1 MMTTA
6 AVLAAVVL
14 SSPAVV
20 RVGLER
26 IERAQGGVLAGKS
39 VGLVAHA
46 ASVTLDGRHAIDVL
60 RESNVRIVRV
70 FAPEHGLF
78 GRAAAG
84 EHVASGRDAVSG
96 VEVVSLY
103 GTRHAPSAA
112 ELRGLDALVIDLQD
126 AGVRFYTY
134 ASTMLL
140 GLEAAADAGVPVV
153 ILDRPNPLGGD
164 LTAGPRRGPV
174 AEVPLSLV
182 SRAPGPLVHGLTLG
196 EMAQVANA
204 ARAKPARLS
213 VVPMDGWRRGMRWRD
228 TGRVWVPPSP
238 NLRTA
243 EAALAYPGTCLFES
257 TDATEGRGTDAPFL
271 LLGAPWLDAPA
282 LAKVRAPGFALT
294 TTSFQPRASEAAPA
308 PKHRDVL
315 CQGIRVE
322 VTDASASRPYEL
334 GIRLLHAL
342 RTQKGFRWTR
352 EGALDWLVGTRAL
365 RLALER
371 GDTPE
376 AILAGDADHLA
387 RWERER
393 APFLLY

>member
-1 MMTTA
+1 VIA
-6 AVLAAVVL
+6 AVLSAVVL
-14 SSPAVV
+14 ASPVV
-20 RVGLER
+20 RVGLDRVEAER
-26 IERAQGGVLAGKS
+26 GGVLAGKS

-46 ASVTLDGRHAIDVL
+46 ASVTADGRHAVDVL

-84 EHVASGRDAVSG
+84 EQVASGRDAVSG
-96 VEVVSLY
+96 LEVVSLY
-103 GTRHAPSAA
+103 GTRNAPSVR

-140 GLEAAADAGVPVV
+140 CLAAAADAGVPIV

-164 LTAGPRRGPV
+164 LVAGPRRGPV

-196 EMAQVANA
+196 EMARVANA
-204 ARAKPARLS
+204 ARAKPAKLT
-213 VVPMDGWRRGMRWRD
+213 VVPMDGWRRSLRWRQ
-228 TGRVWVPPSP
+228 TGRPWIPPSP
-238 NLRTA
+238 NLRTS

-257 TDATEGRGTDAPFL
+257 TDATEGRGTEAPFL
-271 LLGAPWLDAPA
+271 LLGAPWVNAPA
-282 LAKVRAPGFALT
+282 LAEVRAPGFALT
-294 TTSFQPRASEAAPA
+294 PTSFAPRASPAAPS

-315 CQGIRVE
+315 CQGVRVE
-322 VTDASASRPYEL
+322 VTDANATRPYEL
-334 GIRLLHAL
+334 GVRLLHAL
-342 RTQKGFRWTR
+342 RLQKGFRWTR
-352 EGALDWLVGTRAL
+352 EGALDWLVGTRRL
-365 RLALER
+365 RQALER

-376 AILAGDADHLA
+376 AILASDAGDLA
-387 RWERER
+387 AWERER
-393 APFLLY
+393 APFLLYR

>member
-1 MMTTA
+1 VIA
-6 AVLAAVVL
+6 AALAAVVL

-39 VGLVAHA
+39 IGLVAHA

-60 RESNVRIVRV
+60 RESNIRVVRL
-70 FAPEHGLF
+70 FAPEHGLA

-84 EHVASGRDAVSG
+84 ADIASGRDPATG
-96 VEVVSLY
+96 IDVVSLY
-103 GTRHAPSAA
+103 GEKKAPAA
-112 ELRGLDALVIDLQD
+112 EDLRGLDALVIDLQD

-140 GLEAAADAGVPVV
+140 CLEAAADAGVPIV

-182 SRAPGPLVHGLTLG
+182 SRTPGPLVHGLTLG

-204 ARAKPARLS
+204 ARAKPARLT
-213 VVPMDGWRRGMRWRD
+213 VVPMDGWRRPLRWRD
-228 TGRVWVPPSP
+228 TGRPWVAPSP

-243 EAALAYPGTCLFES
+243 DAALAYPGTCLFES

-282 LAKVRAPGFALT
+282 LAKVRAPGFALSPT
-294 TTSFQPRASEAAPA
+294 TFTPRASEAATA
-308 PKHRDVL
+308 PKHRDVP

-322 VTDASASRPYEL
+322 VTDANASRPYEL
-334 GIRLLHAL
+334 GVRLLHAL

-352 EGALDWLVGTRAL
+352 EGALDWLVGTRTL
-365 RLALER
+365 RQALER

-376 AILAGDADHLA
+376 AILAADREDLA

-393 APFLLY
+393 APFLLYP